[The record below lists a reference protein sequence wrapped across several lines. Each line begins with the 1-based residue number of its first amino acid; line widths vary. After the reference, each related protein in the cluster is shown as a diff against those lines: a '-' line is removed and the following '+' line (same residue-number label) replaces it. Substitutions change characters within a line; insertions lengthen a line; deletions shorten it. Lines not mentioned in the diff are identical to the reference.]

1 MDWQI
6 WMGNW
11 YQSTQL
17 VDLNVVDV
25 AGINSDIGCFV
36 DAEDGALRKVCVK
49 RMSLIWLMILYYE
62 FYLSMWFFLILTLIH
77 YFIGL
82 L

>member
-1 MDWQI
+1 
-6 WMGNW
+6 MGNR

-25 AGINSDIGCFV
+25 AGIVICVINSDIGCFV
-36 DAEDGALRKVCVK
+36 DAEDGALGKACDK
-49 RMSLIWLMILYYE
+49 RMSLICLMILYYE
-62 FYLSMWFFLILTLIH
+62 FYLSMWFFLILSLIH

>member
-6 WMGNW
+6 WMGNR

-17 VDLNVVDV
+17 VDLDVVDV
-25 AGINSDIGCFV
+25 AWINSDIGCFV
-36 DAEDGALRKVCVK
+36 DAEDGALRKACDK

>member
-1 MDWQI
+1 
-6 WMGNW
+6 MGNW

-49 RMSLIWLMILYYE
+49 RMSLI
-62 FYLSMWFFLILTLIH
+62 
-77 YFIGL
+77 
-82 L
+82 

>member
-36 DAEDGALRKVCVK
+36 DAEDGALRKACDK

>member
-1 MDWQI
+1 
-6 WMGNW
+6 MGNW

-36 DAEDGALRKVCVK
+36 DADGALGKACDK

-62 FYLSMWFFLILTLIH
+62 FYLSTWFFLILTLIH